1 MTRLSLA
8 TLTAC
13 LLAAPVLAS
22 QGPVATDQAA
32 GPTPTLIVAQCPG
45 KPPVNA
51 YRKRNARGRCV
62 PCQCRR
68 GLAPPL
74 AFTA

>member
-13 LLAAPVLAS
+13 LLAAPVLAFD
-22 QGPVATDQAA
+22 GPTATDTVA
-32 GPTPTLIVAQCPG
+32 GPATTLTVANCPG

-51 YRKRNARGRCV
+51 
-62 PCQCRR
+62 
-68 GLAPPL
+68 
-74 AFTA
+74 